1 MKKRSNGILLLIFAL
16 VFVTTW
22 VPLCALESGES
33 AIFLKNGNKIIGEIV
48 DISST
53 RLVLQLKNGE
63 EISLSKIWMINFN
76 NEKWNYP
83 DERRKIEGADHY
95 VFLKDGGLT
104 SGRILDFSSRQHV
117 FELDNGEKIPIGRI
131 SRIYFAKHLPDELAE
146 KLQETQQEAQKEN
159 VFFGTF
165 RSIGPRTAGQP
176 EIELTLNQD
185 MTARMNISTRPLMPA
200 SLLIG
205 RWEVTAS
212 NIIVVRAEPQGAT
225 GATGQATVFTFR
237 REGNDLIW
245 ENYERRA
252 FGEIRLRK
260 L

>member
-1 MKKRSNGILLLIFAL
+1 MKKHASVFLLLIFA
-16 VFVTTW
+16 VAFVAAGI
-22 VPLCALESGES
+22 PLRAMESDES
-33 AIFLKNGNKIIGEIV
+33 AIFLKNGKKIIGEIV

-83 DERRKIEGADHY
+83 DERKKIEGADHY
-95 VFLKDGGLT
+95 LFLKDGGIT
-104 SGRILDFSSRQHV
+104 SGRIVDFSDRQHV

-131 SRIYFAKHLPDELAE
+131 SRIYFAKHLPDELAK
-146 KLQETQQEAQKEN
+146 KLQEAKQEAQKEN

-165 RSIGPRTAGQP
+165 RSVGPRTAGQP

-185 MTARMNISTRPLMPA
+185 MTARMNMSSRPLMPA
-200 SLLIG
+200 ALLIG
-205 RWEVTAS
+205 RWEITAS
-212 NIIVVRAEPQGAT
+212 NLIVVRAEPQGAT
-225 GATGQATVFTFR
+225 GGTGQATVFTFR
-237 REGNDLIW
+237 REGNDLIL

-260 L
+260 I